1 MGVIDQSAELEKNT
15 QFVADLSIRMAS
27 LETAIKSLSGGNQQK
42 CVLARLIAADT
53 KVMLLDEPTQGVDI
67 GAKTEVYALL
77 DQLAKAGKA
86 ILLISSDLPEVLG
99 VSDRVL
105 VMRQGR
111 IVASLLPKET
121 NRHQV
126 LEYATLGYSTVEGEK
141 KNV

>member
-1 MGVIDQSAELEKNT
+1 
-15 QFVADLSIRMAS
+15 
-27 LETAIKSLSGGNQQK
+27 
-42 CVLARLIAADT
+42 
-53 KVMLLDEPTQGVDI
+53 MLLDEPTQGVDI